1 MNNNYKKKASILDNN
16 NLLKISAEAFH
27 FQTQGELILDLK
39 NEDLKWNLR
48 GAKSD
53 LFNQKYNGKDSIP
66 TIKKSDIKKVSK
78 TDMEKD
84 NRILL
89 RIELKNEN
97 TCYIFSFYG
106 DNKIVGNKI
115 IELLQNDYFDF
126 YKTEFKLLPIEH
138 QKRICLLLNN
148 KFLSSLYKKLYA
160 CSSDVDFIWNFIKSR
175 YPQLLNISL
184 GKNRIQLSRDEELIM
199 FAQKKYNITKL
210 INSDNNISKSYLTK
224 SNIKSDKFWDD
235 FINTQRGS
243 NGTYLVGGYK
253 PVICHSENDNI
264 EEVKNSIFNTI
275 FEDLEKDKYYYD
287 CYETNYLYHNDKM
300 KKEQDN
306 LKEKI
311 KLLNDYSMNKMK
323 NVNYF
328 SYHSLCIYNKKI
340 MKNKNIKRLSESNL
354 SYINGERNEDKMDIE
369 ENIQNNNSK
378 NRLSKAE
385 LLNRISNMKNE
396 FENGKNGKKS
406 KSAFDTMKAINDEN
420 YKFYNLMKFDTNRFA
435 NNNLIY
441 IAINYVFIIKDL
453 LFALKCERHAYL
465 KSRKLDESSPQKMHF
480 KKKFDKYT
488 KEIKNNYEI
497 LKNKINQ
504 TNNPEN
510 LQQALE
516 FLLDNVKNAIGK
528 GDMNN

>member
-1 MNNNYKKKASILDNN
+1 MNNNYKKKTSFDNN
-16 NLLKISAEAFH
+16 NLLRISAEAFH
-27 FQTQGELILDLK
+27 FQTQGELVLDLK
-39 NEDLKWNLR
+39 NEDLKWNLK
-48 GAKSD
+48 GTKSE

-66 TIKKSDIKKVSK
+66 TIKKDDIKKVSK

-115 IELLQNDYFDF
+115 IELLQNDYLDF
-126 YKTEFKLLPIEH
+126 YKTEFKLLPIEY

-148 KFLSSLYKKLYA
+148 KYLSSLYKKLYS
-160 CSSDVDFIWNFIKSR
+160 CSSDIDSIWNFIKSR
-175 YPQLLNISL
+175 YPQSLNINL

-210 INSDNNISKSYLTK
+210 ISSDNNISKSYLTK
-224 SNIKSDKFWDD
+224 SNLKSDKFWDD
-235 FINTQRGS
+235 FINTQRGN

-253 PVICHSENDNI
+253 PVICHSENDNN
-264 EEVKNSIFNTI
+264 EEVKNSTLNTI

-323 NVNYF
+323 NVNYI
-328 SYHSLCIYNKKI
+328 SYPSICIYNKKI
-340 MKNKNIKRLSESNL
+340 MKNKNIKRISESNI
-354 SYINGERNEDKMDIE
+354 SFINGEKNEDKMDIE
-369 ENIQNNNSK
+369 ENIQNNNNK
-378 NRLSKAE
+378 NRLSKEE
-385 LLNRISNMKNE
+385 LLNKISNMKTE

-420 YKFYNLMKFDTNRFA
+420 YKFYNLMKFDPNRFP
-435 NNNLIY
+435 NNNIIY
-441 IAINYVFIIKDL
+441 FAINYVFIIKDL
-453 LFALKCERHAYL
+453 LFAWKCEKHAYF
-465 KSRKLDESSPQKMHF
+465 KTRKLDDSSPQKAYF
-480 KKKFDKYT
+480 KKKLDKYS
-488 KEIKNNYEI
+488 KEIKSNYEI
-497 LKNKINQ
+497 LKKKIGQN
-504 TNNPEN
+504 NNPEN
-510 LQQALE
+510 LQQVID
-516 FLLDNVKNAIGK
+516 FLIDNVEKAMRKIE
-528 GDMNN
+528 MNNN

>member
-1 MNNNYKKKASILDNN
+1 MNNNYKKKISFDNN
-16 NLLKISAEAFH
+16 NLLRISAEAFH
-27 FQTQGELILDLK
+27 FQTQGELVLDLK
-39 NEDLKWNLR
+39 NEDLKWNLK
-48 GAKSD
+48 GAKSE

-66 TIKKSDIKKVSK
+66 TIKKADIKKVSK

-115 IELLQNDYFDF
+115 IELLQNDYLDF
-126 YKTEFKLLPIEH
+126 YKTEFKLLPIEY

-148 KFLSSLYKKLYA
+148 KYLSSLYKKLYS
-160 CSSDVDFIWNFIKSR
+160 CSSDIDSIWNFIKSR
-175 YPQLLNISL
+175 YPQLLNINL

-210 INSDNNISKSYLTK
+210 ISSDNNISKSYLTK

-235 FINTQRGS
+235 FINTQRGN

-253 PVICHSENDNI
+253 PVICHFENDNN
-264 EEVKNSIFNTI
+264 EEVKNSTLNTI

-323 NVNYF
+323 NVNYI
-328 SYHSLCIYNKKI
+328 SYPSICIYNKKI
-340 MKNKNIKRLSESNL
+340 MKNKNIKRMSESNI
-354 SYINGERNEDKMDIE
+354 SFINGEKNEDKMDIE
-369 ENIQNNNSK
+369 ENIQNNNK
-378 NRLSKAE
+378 NRLSKEE
-385 LLNRISNMKNE
+385 LLNRISNMKAE
-396 FENGKNGKKS
+396 FENGKIGKKS

-420 YKFYNLMKFDTNRFA
+420 YKFYNLMKFDTNRFPY
-435 NNNLIY
+435 NNIIY

-453 LFALKCERHAYL
+453 LFAWKCERHAYF
-465 KSRKLDESSPQKMHF
+465 KTRKLDDSSPQKAYF
-480 KKKFDKYT
+480 KKKLDRYS
-488 KEIKNNYEI
+488 KEIKSNYET
-497 LKNKINQ
+497 LKKKISQ
-504 TNNPEN
+504 SNNPEN
-510 LQQALE
+510 LQQVVD
-516 FLLDNVKNAIGK
+516 FLIDNVEKAMRKIE
-528 GDMNN
+528 MNNN

>member
-1 MNNNYKKKASILDNN
+1 MNNNYKKKISFDNN
-16 NLLKISAEAFH
+16 NLLRISAEAFH
-27 FQTQGELILDLK
+27 FQTQGELVLDLK
-39 NEDLKWNLR
+39 NEDLKWNLK
-48 GAKSD
+48 GAKSE

-66 TIKKSDIKKVSK
+66 TIKKADIKKVSK

-115 IELLQNDYFDF
+115 IELLQNDYLDF
-126 YKTEFKLLPIEH
+126 YKTEFKLLPIEY

-148 KFLSSLYKKLYA
+148 KYLSSLYKKLYS
-160 CSSDVDFIWNFIKSR
+160 CSSDIDSIWNFIKSR
-175 YPQLLNISL
+175 YPQLLNINL

-210 INSDNNISKSYLTK
+210 ISSDNNISKSYLTK

-235 FINTQRGS
+235 FINTQRGN

-253 PVICHSENDNI
+253 PVICHFENDNN
-264 EEVKNSIFNTI
+264 EEVKNSTLNTI

-323 NVNYF
+323 NVNYI
-328 SYHSLCIYNKKI
+328 SYPSICIYNKKI
-340 MKNKNIKRLSESNL
+340 MKNKNIKRMSESNI
-354 SYINGERNEDKMDIE
+354 SFINGEKNEDKMDIE
-369 ENIQNNNSK
+369 ENIQNNNNK
-378 NRLSKAE
+378 NRLSKEE
-385 LLNRISNMKNE
+385 LLNRISNMKAE

-420 YKFYNLMKFDTNRFA
+420 YKFYNLMKFDTNRFPY
-435 NNNLIY
+435 NNIIY

-453 LFALKCERHAYL
+453 LFAWKCERHAYF
-465 KSRKLDESSPQKMHF
+465 KTRKLDDSSPQKAYF
-480 KKKFDKYT
+480 KKKLDRDSKEKKRKY
-488 KEIKNNYEI
+488 EN
-497 LKNKINQ
+497 LKKKISQ
-504 TNNPEN
+504 SNNPEN
-510 LQQALE
+510 LQQVVD
-516 FLLDNVKNAIGK
+516 FLIDNVEKAMRKIE
-528 GDMNN
+528 MNNN

>member
-1 MNNNYKKKASILDNN
+1 MNNNYKKKISFDNN
-16 NLLKISAEAFH
+16 NLLRISAEAFH
-27 FQTQGELILDLK
+27 FQTQGELVLDLK
-39 NEDLKWNLR
+39 NEDLKWNLK
-48 GAKSD
+48 GAKSE

-66 TIKKSDIKKVSK
+66 TIKKADIKKVSK

-115 IELLQNDYFDF
+115 IELLQNDYLDF
-126 YKTEFKLLPIEH
+126 YKTEFKLLPIEY

-148 KFLSSLYKKLYA
+148 KYLSSLYKKLYS
-160 CSSDVDFIWNFIKSR
+160 CSSDIDSIWNFIKSR
-175 YPQLLNISL
+175 YPQLLNINL

-210 INSDNNISKSYLTK
+210 ISSDNNISKSYLTK

-235 FINTQRGS
+235 FINTQRGN

-253 PVICHSENDNI
+253 PVICHFENDNN
-264 EEVKNSIFNTI
+264 EEVKNSTLNTI

-323 NVNYF
+323 NVNYI
-328 SYHSLCIYNKKI
+328 SYPSICIYYKKI
-340 MKNKNIKRLSESNL
+340 MKNKNIKRMSESNI
-354 SYINGERNEDKMDIE
+354 SFINGEKNEDKMDIE
-369 ENIQNNNSK
+369 ENIQNNNNK
-378 NRLSKAE
+378 NRLSKEE
-385 LLNRISNMKNE
+385 LLNRISNMKAE

-420 YKFYNLMKFDTNRFA
+420 YKFYNLMKFDTNRFPY
-435 NNNLIY
+435 NNIIY

-453 LFALKCERHAYL
+453 LFAWKCERHAYF
-465 KSRKLDESSPQKMHF
+465 KTRKLDDSSPQKAYF
-480 KKKFDKYT
+480 KKKLDRYS
-488 KEIKNNYEI
+488 KEIKSNYET
-497 LKNKINQ
+497 LKKKISQ
-504 TNNPEN
+504 SNNPEN
-510 LQQALE
+510 LQQVVY
-516 FLLDNVKNAIGK
+516 FLIDNVEKAMRKIE
-528 GDMNN
+528 MNNN

>member
-1 MNNNYKKKASILDNN
+1 MNNNYKKKISFDNN
-16 NLLKISAEAFH
+16 NLLRISAEAFH
-27 FQTQGELILDLK
+27 FQTQGELVLDLK
-39 NEDLKWNLR
+39 NEDLKWNLK
-48 GAKSD
+48 GAKSE

-66 TIKKSDIKKVSK
+66 TIKKADIKKVSK

-115 IELLQNDYFDF
+115 IELLQNDYLDF
-126 YKTEFKLLPIEH
+126 YKTEFKLLPIEY

-148 KFLSSLYKKLYA
+148 KYLSSLYKKLYS
-160 CSSDVDFIWNFIKSR
+160 CSSDIDSIWNFIKSR
-175 YPQLLNISL
+175 YPQLLNINL

-210 INSDNNISKSYLTK
+210 ISSDNNISKSYLTK

-235 FINTQRGS
+235 FINTQRGN

-253 PVICHSENDNI
+253 PVICHFENDNN
-264 EEVKNSIFNTI
+264 EEVKNSTLNTI

-323 NVNYF
+323 NVNYI
-328 SYHSLCIYNKKI
+328 SYPSICIYNKKI
-340 MKNKNIKRLSESNL
+340 MKNKNIKRMSESNI
-354 SYINGERNEDKMDIE
+354 SFINGEKNEDKMDIE
-369 ENIQNNNSK
+369 ENIQNNNNK
-378 NRLSKAE
+378 NRLSKEE
-385 LLNRISNMKNE
+385 LLNRISNMKAE

-420 YKFYNLMKFDTNRFA
+420 YKFYNLMKFDTNRFPY
-435 NNNLIY
+435 NNIIY

-453 LFALKCERHAYL
+453 LFAWKCERHAYF
-465 KSRKLDESSPQKMHF
+465 KTRKLDDSSPQKAYF
-480 KKKFDKYT
+480 KKKLDRYS
-488 KEIKNNYEI
+488 KEIKSNYET
-497 LKNKINQ
+497 LKKKISQN
-504 TNNPEN
+504 NNPEN
-510 LQQALE
+510 LQQVVD
-516 FLLDNVKNAIGK
+516 FLLDNVEKAMRKIE
-528 GDMNN
+528 MNNN

>member
-1 MNNNYKKKASILDNN
+1 MNNNYKKKISFDNN
-16 NLLKISAEAFH
+16 NLLRISAEAFH
-27 FQTQGELILDLK
+27 FQTQGELVLDLK
-39 NEDLKWNLR
+39 NEDLKWNLK
-48 GAKSD
+48 GAKSE

-66 TIKKSDIKKVSK
+66 TIKKADIKKVSK

-115 IELLQNDYFDF
+115 IELLQNDYLDF
-126 YKTEFKLLPIEH
+126 YKTEFKLLPIEY

-148 KFLSSLYKKLYA
+148 KYLSSLYKKLYS
-160 CSSDVDFIWNFIKSR
+160 CSSDIDSIWNFIKSR
-175 YPQLLNISL
+175 YPQLLNINL

-210 INSDNNISKSYLTK
+210 ISSDNNISKSYLTK

-235 FINTQRGS
+235 FINTQRGN

-253 PVICHSENDNI
+253 PVICHFENDNN
-264 EEVKNSIFNTI
+264 EEVKNSTLNTI
-275 FEDLEKDKYYYD
+275 FEDLEKDKYFYD

-323 NVNYF
+323 NVNYI
-328 SYHSLCIYNKKI
+328 SYPSICIYNKKI
-340 MKNKNIKRLSESNL
+340 MKNKNIKRMSESNI
-354 SYINGERNEDKMDIE
+354 SFINGEKNEDKMDIE
-369 ENIQNNNSK
+369 ENIQNNNNK
-378 NRLSKAE
+378 NRLSKEE
-385 LLNRISNMKNE
+385 LLNRISNMKAE

-420 YKFYNLMKFDTNRFA
+420 YKFYNLMKFDTNRFPY
-435 NNNLIY
+435 NNIIY

-453 LFALKCERHAYL
+453 LFAWKCERHAYF
-465 KSRKLDESSPQKMHF
+465 KTRKLDDSSPQKAYF
-480 KKKFDKYT
+480 KKKLDRYS
-488 KEIKNNYEI
+488 KEIKSNYET
-497 LKNKINQ
+497 LKKKISQ
-504 TNNPEN
+504 SNNPEN
-510 LQQALE
+510 LQQVVD
-516 FLLDNVKNAIGK
+516 FLIDNVEKAMRKIE
-528 GDMNN
+528 MNNN